1 MNYNFKEIFSI
12 LEKESEKFTIPSV
25 TEISNINKSPYQTLI
40 SCLISLRTKD
50 AVTLKAS
57 KRLLSK
63 APTPKKMI
71 KLKESE
77 IASLIH
83 PANYYLTKA
92 KRIREI
98 SKVLI
103 KNYKGKVPLEMD
115 ELLKLKGVGRKTANI
130 VLVYGHNKE
139 GLPIDVHC
147 SRIPN
152 RLGWIKTKNANET
165 EQVLRKILP
174 KQYWNKFNDLFV
186 KFGQNICVPVSPYCS
201 KCPINKYCKKVDVKT
216 SR

>member
-1 MNYNFKEIFSI
+1 MNQIIPVIIKTLQKWAEDYEHPTLRRSSRERNPYKTLIACLLSLRTQDKNTDKTSRELFKVADTPEGILKIPQKKLEKIIYSSGYYKNKAKTIKHVSKVI
-12 LEKESEKFTIPSV
+12 LEKY
-25 TEISNINKSPYQTLI
+25 N
-40 SCLISLRTKD
+40 
-50 AVTLKAS
+50 
-57 KRLLSK
+57 
-63 APTPKKMI
+63 
-71 KLKESE
+71 
-77 IASLIH
+77 
-83 PANYYLTKA
+83 
-92 KRIREI
+92 
-98 SKVLI
+98 
-103 KNYKGKVPLEMD
+103 GKVPSELD
-115 ELLKLKGVGRKTANI
+115 ELMSIKGVGRKTANI